1 MQAQRRLHV
10 RAKFSYLR
18 VVVAILLTS
27 LVLAACAGGG
37 SGGSSWFNLPS
48 IPLSIDGNGNL
59 SALGFNVMRLDSG
72 LTSQLQAIGA
82 GQLEVRVGYD
92 GLFIFADNQP
102 LPALTWDDGAFDTL
116 DALVRSPALAP
127 YLASAGLTGDTIS
140 SSLPWLRRLGVGV
153 VVTLPGGSTAN
164 TWDGSAPQFSAQAA
178 ADPIGPF
185 NIGAVSLGENGLS
198 VAGVPL
204 SALGVN
210 VPIPPIVGQLFQ
222 GLNANQFS
230 LNTRANGLT
239 LQAGSR
245 SLPGLS
251 YDSASLGRAMSLAGA
266 FMGDDP
272 MLGQIESIVTRL
284 PGSSISA
291 TVAVGNEPAGP
302 TSLSPIPLQITE
314 SGQLSVYGFPV
325 AALPADLISDLQA
338 AGVEQLNVSIEGTTI
353 NLAVNGAVLPAI
365 SWGDAGPGFISTVA
379 QSLGGLDPA
388 LVGGGLDIL
397 NRLAGE
403 TAIGVALALPG
414 STPAE
419 MPDFPAV
426 DVSPVTVDAAGIQ
439 LGVGLRGGAITSLAG
454 LSVESLAGLGVALP
468 ELPSDITGLL
478 GQLNMDQLQVV
489 NVDGRL
495 VIQGDG
501 EVILSIAYG
510 DSLDGLLSLLGSL
523 GLGDLTADLGPF
535 LPLLTGQSLNLVV
548 GLDGGALP
556 ATTLSDLSVAIT
568 EQGGLN
574 IFGADLGLGNI
585 VPGDIL
591 ALLQNANLQDVRLTI
606 QDDRLF
612 LGVNGVSMP
621 SIGWQDDALSAIG
634 GALAGLLPIDSA
646 LLDTGLGLLANTN
659 LGANVSLPA
668 GAGMT
673 AINVPAGFDPTAVTF
688 TPAQVN
694 PADRPVIRATVTI
707 ENGQISAIGSQSAA
721 QLPFGLPA
729 LPGVVMDILG
739 GLGYEQI
746 SLVMLENDLQVQG
759 NGQTLISIGHD
770 AETLA
775 NVLAVAAPFLPEPFG
790 SRLQDPAQ
798 LDLVQ
803 NGLLPLFVGSDLN
816 VTVNLP

>member
-1 MQAQRRLHV
+1 M

-18 VVVAILLTS
+18 VVVVILLTS

-48 IPLSIDGNGNL
+48 IPLSIESNGRL
-59 SALGFNVMRLDSG
+59 SALGFPVVNLGSG
-72 LTSQLQAIGA
+72 LASQLQATGA
-82 GQLEVRVGYD
+82 GQLEVRIGYD
-92 GLFIFADNQP
+92 GVFIFADNQP
-102 LPALTWDDGAFDTL
+102 LPALKWDDGAFATV

-127 YLASAGLTGDTIS
+127 YLASAGITADTVT
-140 SSLPWLRRLGVGV
+140 SSLPWLRRVGVGV
-153 VVTLPGGSTAN
+153 VVTLPGGRTAN
-164 TWDGSAPQFSAQAA
+164 TWDGSVPSFSTQAA

-185 NIGAVSLGENGLS
+185 NIGALSLGESGLS
-198 VAGVPL
+198 VMGVPL

-210 VPIPPIVGQLFQ
+210 VPIPPIVGQIVQ
-222 GLNANQFS
+222 GLNVNQFS
-230 LNTRANGLT
+230 LNTQANGLT
-239 LQAGSR
+239 LQAGNR

-251 YDSASLGRAMSLAGA
+251 YDAASLGRAMNFAGA
-266 FMGDDP
+266 FLGDDP
-272 MLGQIESIVTRL
+272 LLGQIESIVTRL

-302 TSLSPIPLQITE
+302 TSLAPIPLQITE

-325 AALPADLISDLQA
+325 TALPADLISYLQA
-338 AGVEQLNVSIEGTTI
+338 AGVDQLNVSIEGTTI

-365 SWGDAGPGFISTVA
+365 SWGDAGPAFIRTAA
-379 QSLGGLDPA
+379 QSLAGLDPA

-414 STPAE
+414 SVPAD

-426 DVSPVTVDAAGIQ
+426 DVSPVTMDAAGIQ
-439 LGVGLRGGAITSLAG
+439 LGVGLRGAVISSLAG
-454 LSVESLAGLGVALP
+454 LPAESLAGLGVALP
-468 ELPSDITGLL
+468 ELPGEITGML
-478 GQLNMDQLQVV
+478 GQLDMGQLQVV
-489 NVDGRL
+489 NTDGRL

-510 DSLDGLLSLLGSL
+510 DSMDGLFSLLGSL
-523 GLGDLTADLGPF
+523 GLGDLTADLEPI
-535 LPLLTGQSLNLVV
+535 LPLVTGQSLNLVV
-548 GLDGGALP
+548 ALDGSALP
-556 ATTLSDLSVAIT
+556 TTSLSDLSVAVT

-612 LGVNGVSMP
+612 LGVNGFSMP
-621 SIGWQDDALSAIG
+621 SIGWQDAALSGIG
-634 GALAGLLPIDSA
+634 GALAGLLPVDAA
-646 LLDTGLGLLANTN
+646 LLDAGLGLLANTN
-659 LGANVSLPA
+659 LGANVSLPVAA
-668 GAGMT
+668 GAQ
-673 AINVPAGFDPTAVTF
+673 AVSVPAGFDPTAVSF
-688 TPAQVN
+688 APAQVN
-694 PADRPVIRATVTI
+694 PADRPVLRATVTLAD
-707 ENGQISAIGSQSAA
+707 GQIAAIGSQPAA

-729 LPGVVMDILG
+729 LPADVINILR
-739 GLGYEQI
+739 GLGYDQI
-746 SLVMLENDLQVQG
+746 TLVMLENDLQIQG
-759 NGQTLISIGHD
+759 DGQTLLSIGHD
-770 AETLA
+770 AETLT

-803 NGLLPLFVGSDLN
+803 NGLLPLFVGADLN
-816 VTVNLP
+816 VTVNLE